1 MQVCFNQLPFVG
13 LELDLAFLLHFRK
26 KLAVATITNETKSI
40 THREITAMTIIASRP
55 ISKPVSLLV
64 LPLLSVDN
72 IMVDAVV

>member
-13 LELDLAFLLHFRK
+13 LELDLAFLLHFRI
-26 KLAVATITNETKSI
+26 KLAVAMITNETKSI